1 MKRPKKVIR
10 STKNLLKTKGDSNI
24 SSTPIPVPQA
34 ATHPL
39 PLFVE
44 PMPYN
49 GLAYNTRME
58 VNYIPDSQ
66 LWMCFVLEP
75 LLIKSV
81 GLCTTT
87 SQEIFPSCR
96 LIEVYVSLCCTIM
109 KQTLYWWNPSQML
122 TTAAFLQHI
131 RKNIRDLGG
140 KGVQTKDERDGQSS
154 NKIYKEVSNQKRM
167 RFTTCGATQS
177 PRQCHREGYP
187 NI

>member
-140 KGVQTKDERDGQSS
+140 KGVQTKDEPDGQSS